1 MNNFKTE
8 QADRVISIPLGFS
21 TLNLNDNSKRLNSK
35 TESHMPVT
43 SFNDTQYKVRLIRYT
58 AQLKHLMDNPPVIE
72 HNCSESQI
80 HSEQIDNYL
89 WVMAEFMNG
98 MYEINHKSK
107 T

>member
-1 MNNFKTE
+1 MNNLTSE
-8 QADRVISIPLGFS
+8 QAGRIVSIPLGFS
-21 TLNLNDNSKRLNSK
+21 SPKLNDNSKPLSSK
-35 TESHMPVT
+35 TEIHVPAT
-43 SFNDTQYKVRLIRYT
+43 SFNDTQYKVRLLRYT
-58 AQLKHLMDNPPVIE
+58 AHLRHLIDNPPAID
-72 HNCSESQI
+72 HHCSESDI